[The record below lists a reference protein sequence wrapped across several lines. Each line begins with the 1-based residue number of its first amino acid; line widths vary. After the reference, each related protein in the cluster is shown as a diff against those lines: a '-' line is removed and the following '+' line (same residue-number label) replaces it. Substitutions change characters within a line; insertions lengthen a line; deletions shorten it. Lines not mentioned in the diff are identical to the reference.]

1 MYTTVPACVPSPPSS
16 SRSPSGLPTS
26 TGLPGPDVATGD
38 PNPSFAFPSAN
49 APTVSSMGAT
59 GSAAAPIAPLPSSI
73 FRSLD
78 PPPFQRRPKKPPED
92 FFRSFSSGGDVGVG
106 VAAGRAGSPTT
117 SGVGSPTEVVVS
129 ALGTPFA
136 PAFKSAPPTRAATGS
151 NGGVVGG
158 GAVAATTGSSSAVGA
173 VSSTGATGCAVA
185 TSAVAF
191 SSAPPTKAATGSYAA
206 TGCVSPT
213 GSGGV
218 SATAA
223 ADAAGSAAASCDL
236 TSATTSS
243 FGVSV

>member
-16 SRSPSGLPTS
+16 SRSS

-38 PNPSFAFPSAN
+38 PNPSFAFPNAN

-158 GAVAATTGSSSAVGA
+158 GAVAATTGSSGAVGA